1 MLEHINS
8 LIKKTCRKS
17 KGAIDDFKVVNNNIN
32 HYFYYLQIIHKS
44 AFFEETGNVASPV
57 RL

>member
-1 MLEHINS
+1 M
-8 LIKKTCRKS
+8 IKKTCRKS

-44 AFFEETGNVASPV
+44 AFFEETGNVASPL